1 MQFAFWNEARV
12 QGALCK
18 NIYLAGLLRRCIY
31 LRYYKPHSLLKVK
44 GDMVKTGCFEKRL
57 QWRVPFFFWM
67 KERYLVFECFGILL
81 ESHYL
86 SEILHTS

>member
-1 MQFAFWNEARV
+1 MCLKASAIENANLFLNEGRV

-57 QWRVPFFFWM
+57 LWRVPF
-67 KERYLVFECFGILL
+67 VF
-81 ESHYL
+81 L
-86 SEILHTS
+86 SEGKISSL